1 MSKNFVY
8 YKDISY
14 DDIDLKLQLAK
25 DFYDRVDDSCK
36 YLEGK
41 SQKILTAVLTI
52 LALIAT
58 FYSALLKGCN
68 NSQVFE
74 SAILN
79 GHILTNIILCIILIS
94 ICLAGM
100 FVSGAFDTNT
110 VYYIGRNNIL
120 GLNEDKKKQLVE
132 KYLNYA
138 KTNLSSQQQKQ
149 SCFKKSLVCFKI
161 TMFFL
166 FVYILLI
173 TGIINLGKTEVL
185 LVAIYTW
192 LKLHFVLITFLIIIL
207 MITICVLHYKFK
219 HCKEI
224 DNIQKIREAAYY
236 NSLKYAQ
243 NTPLENWVMAY
254 DEFYMTQYII
264 GRRGIFYKLKLEILN
279 RISQFIKKH
288 ISRE

>member
-14 DDIDLKLQLAK
+14 DDIDLKLQFAK

-58 FYSALLKGCN
+58 FYSALLNGCN
-68 NSQVFE
+68 NSQVLE
-74 SAILN
+74 SAIFN

-100 FVSGAFDTNT
+100 FVSGAFDTST
-110 VYYIGRNNIL
+110 VFYIGRNNIL

-149 SCFKKSLVCFKI
+149 SCFEKSLGCFKI

-185 LVAIYTW
+185 LVTIFTW
-192 LKLHFVLITFLIIIL
+192 LKLHLVLITFLIILL
-207 MITICVLHYKFK
+207 MITICALHYKFK

-224 DNIQKIREAAYY
+224 DDMQKIREAAYY
-236 NSLKYAQ
+236 NSLKYTQ

-254 DEFYMTQYII
+254 DEFYMNQYII
-264 GRRGIFYKLKLEILN
+264 GRRGLIYKLKLEISN
-279 RISQFIKKH
+279 RIPQFIKEH